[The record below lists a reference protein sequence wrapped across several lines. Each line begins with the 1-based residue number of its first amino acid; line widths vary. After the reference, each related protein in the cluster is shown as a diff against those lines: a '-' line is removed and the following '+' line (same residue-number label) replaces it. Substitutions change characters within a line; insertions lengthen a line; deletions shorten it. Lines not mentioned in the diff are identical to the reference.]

1 MATQAKLV
9 VAGDQL
15 QLGVLNAL
23 EAEYMQQLVDM
34 VPGIRMADRARFD
47 AEGYELYIPHTAW
60 ELPIVRGYIDGFFG
74 ADQPQHRSRRS
85 ISFEL
90 DGAQAYAPANLRD
103 YQQAAVDFI
112 LSTRRGAIL
121 ADQMGTGKAIRAT
134 EPVLTPVGWRQI
146 GALEVGDLVVDP
158 DTGHG
163 VTVRGVYPQ
172 GRKKIYRVAL
182 GDSTSTLVDGE
193 HLWAVYTAGRKFRG
207 AEPLVLTTLE
217 LIERGLRTKSDK
229 RGWTNRKWFLPI
241 TQPVHFDVV
250 EGPRPWAPYVF
261 GVFLG
266 DGYFGSSVTVAL
278 PDAEI
283 EDRCATLGVRWG
295 AAQRADT
302 PARCRGALGA
312 VAEART
318 LGVHGKRSW
327 EKGIPL
333 QYLRASVADR
343 IELLRGLMDTDG
355 DCAKGGAAIFNTSS
369 PQLRDDVVDLV
380 RALGGIASVSTRKEP
395 KYTYKGETRTGREA
409 YRVNVR
415 VLFNP
420 FHLARKAER
429 WTKPNLARGIESIE
443 PAGEDEAVCIAVD
456 SKRSLYITTD
466 YIVTHNTRTAAA
478 AAICL
483 QRRGGG
489 GDYFIQPEPGG
500 NFVKA
505 GTRYARPIFILAPKY
520 LRETWR
526 EELEKIGALEK
537 PGDFAVVE
545 TRSPHGLLKD
555 GRTRAQALGAGHR
568 FYFAH
573 YDIIEAWWGLLWPL
587 KPCAVI
593 MDEAHFLK
601 NSRTRRAKGAAL
613 AASTSAKNI
622 LLTGTPLENRAGEL
636 WNLLNLAAGK
646 WSFGGPLDFRRRYM
660 GAVHTGFGHEDQGPT
675 NTEELQLRLE
685 TCYLRRTVNDVK
697 LDLPP
702 ITRELIQVDLD
713 EKQAAKYGDLF
724 DGYAPAA
731 VFEAIMRGALGKKV
745 LTMLGKARKLTSAAK
760 REATIAE
767 AQSAL
772 DQGESVV
779 VFTWER
785 RVAEQIADKLEVP
798 RAYRR
803 TVMHGRQGVSAIHG
817 GFSQTVRDIRIRTF
831 QEHGGCLVA
840 TMASLGVGVNL
851 QRARVVIMH
860 DLDWTPSRMLQA
872 EARVWRGGQTKNVIS
887 KWIVARGTL
896 DALITKALLE
906 KADLIAKLLDDHEP
920 AQLEEVLAEV
930 ATGASYDAQDYA
942 DRWTAWRQL

>member
-1 MATQAKLV
+1 MTTQAKLV

-23 EAEYMQQLVDM
+23 EAEYLQPLVDM
-34 VPGIRMADRARFD
+34 IPGLRMADRARFD

-60 ELPIVRGYIDGFFG
+60 ELPLVRRYIDGFFG
-74 ADQPQHRSRRS
+74 ADQPQHRSRRATPW
-85 ISFEL
+85 
-90 DGAQAYAPANLRD
+90 GAVYAPASLRD

-121 ADQMGTGKAIRAT
+121 ADQMGTGKT
-134 EPVLTPVGWRQI
+134 
-146 GALEVGDLVVDP
+146 
-158 DTGHG
+158 
-163 VTVRGVYPQ
+163 
-172 GRKKIYRVAL
+172 
-182 GDSTSTLVDGE
+182 
-193 HLWAVYTAGRKFRG
+193 
-207 AEPLVLTTLE
+207 
-217 LIERGLRTKSDK
+217 
-229 RGWTNRKWFLPI
+229 
-241 TQPVHFDVV
+241 
-250 EGPRPWAPYVF
+250 
-261 GVFLG
+261 
-266 DGYFGSSVTVAL
+266 
-278 PDAEI
+278 
-283 EDRCATLGVRWG
+283 
-295 AAQRADT
+295 
-302 PARCRGALGA
+302 
-312 VAEART
+312 
-318 LGVHGKRSW
+318 RS
-327 EKGIPL
+327 
-333 QYLRASVADR
+333 
-343 IELLRGLMDTDG
+343 
-355 DCAKGGAAIFNTSS
+355 
-369 PQLRDDVVDLV
+369 
-380 RALGGIASVSTRKEP
+380 
-395 KYTYKGETRTGREA
+395 
-409 YRVNVR
+409 
-415 VLFNP
+415 
-420 FHLARKAER
+420 
-429 WTKPNLARGIESIE
+429 
-443 PAGEDEAVCIAVD
+443 
-456 SKRSLYITTD
+456 
-466 YIVTHNTRTAAA
+466 AAA

-483 QRRGGG
+483 Q
-489 GDYFIQPEPGG
+489 
-500 NFVKA
+500 
-505 GTRYARPIFILAPKY
+505 GTPVMSNRLGSVGQCIYSRPIFILAPRY

-537 PGDFAVVE
+537 PEDFAVVE

-555 GRTRAQALGAGHR
+555 GQTRAQALGAGHR

-685 TCYLRRTVNDVK
+685 TCYLRRTVTDVK

-920 AQLEEVLAEV
+920 AQLEEVLADV